1 MLVFESLL
9 RLAGEAEALSD
20 IGDRT
25 IVWNFYFVHNIRILQ
40 VLILVG
46 ALALYSTLGPQ
57 ECLALFQAHQPDFVV
72 KKQLSLEPIC
82 AAHVARARVKQ

>member
-25 IVWNFYFVHNIRILQ
+25 IVWNSYFVHNIRILQ

-46 ALALYSTLGPQ
+46 ALAL
-57 ECLALFQAHQPDFVV
+57 
-72 KKQLSLEPIC
+72 
-82 AAHVARARVKQ
+82 